1 MRGIFI
7 TGTDTAVGK
16 TTIGIQLARIL
27 RENGERVRARKPVE
41 TGCEKRAKGAIL
53 EPSDAVRLQVAAG
66 ALDALETVCPHRFE
80 PQVSPEWASR
90 LANRPLELG
99 DLHAACLKGVGEGDF
114 LLVEGAG
121 GFYSPIARG
130 ALNADLA
137 AGMGLPVLL
146 VVADRLGAVNQTLL
160 AIEAIHMRGL
170 ALLGVVLNQVSKPDN
185 PFLDNHADLQRWLS
199 APVLHRT
206 HNCQSDHQLAQWVKN
221 WVGES

>member
-16 TTIGIQLARIL
+16 TTVGIQVAEIL
-27 RENGERVRARKPVE
+27 RESGQRVRVRKPVE
-41 TGCEKRAKGAIL
+41 TGCEKRTKIDIL
-53 EPSDAVRLQVAAG
+53 EPSDAVRLQAAAG
-66 ALDALETVCPHRFE
+66 AVDALEIVCPYRYE
-80 PQVSPEWASR
+80 PPVSAEWAAR
-90 LANRPLELG
+90 LTNRPLELG
-99 DLHAACLKGVGEGDF
+99 DLHAACLKGVGDDDF
-114 LLVEGAG
+114 LLIEGAG

-170 ALLGVVLNQVSKPDN
+170 ALLGVVLNQVAEPDN
-185 PFLDNHADLQRWLS
+185 PFLDNHADMQRWLS
-199 APVLHRT
+199 APVIH
-206 HNCQSDHQLAQWVKN
+206 LAYNSHPDLKLALWVRN
-221 WVGES
+221 WIREA

>member
-16 TTIGIQLARIL
+16 TTVGIQVAGIL
-27 RENGERVRARKPVE
+27 RENGQRVRVRKPVE
-41 TGCEKRAKGAIL
+41 TGCKKVTNGGSL
-53 EPSDAVRLQVAAG
+53 EPADAVRLQAAAG
-66 ALDALETVCPHRFE
+66 ALDTLETVCPHRFE
-80 PQVSPEWASR
+80 PPVSPEWAAR

-99 DLHAACLKGVGEGDF
+99 DLHAACLKGVGHDDF

-137 AGMGLPVLL
+137 AGMGLPILL

-160 AIEAIHMRGL
+160 AIEAIRMRGL
-170 ALLGVVLNQVSKPDN
+170 ALLGVVLNQVAEPDN

-199 APVLHRT
+199 APVVHQAY
-206 HNCQSDHQLAQWVKN
+206 NCQSDPQLALWVQN
-221 WVGES
+221 WLRQA